1 MQKGE
6 KKKSYS
12 RSPVGDEQLVGET
25 HSGLQ
30 GLRKPAEW
38 LQTGKNWQTEK
49 FFFFSSHSFLYAC
62 YRNLK
67 ISMQSVSGTDTCQSY
82 IKI

>member
-30 GLRKPAEW
+30 GLRKPAER

-49 FFFFSSHSFLYAC
+49 YIFF
-62 YRNLK
+62 
-67 ISMQSVSGTDTCQSY
+67 
-82 IKI
+82 